1 MPDEGAS
8 WGDGHLPIALCS
20 KVYTQLCDA
29 GPGPQQGTISAL
41 PPLLLGSASRGR

>member
-8 WGDGHLPIALCS
+8 WGDGHLPIVSLFQS
-20 KVYTQLCDA
+20 LY
-29 GPGPQQGTISAL
+29 ISAL